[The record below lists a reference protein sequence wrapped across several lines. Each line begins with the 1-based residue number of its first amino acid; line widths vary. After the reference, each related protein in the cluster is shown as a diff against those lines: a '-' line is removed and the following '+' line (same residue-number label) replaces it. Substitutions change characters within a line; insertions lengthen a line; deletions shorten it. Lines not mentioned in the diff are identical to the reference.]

1 MDEKV
6 KVYRGLKRKNRFLG
20 IIDYKALVV
29 LLGYMCIVWKIGEK
43 IFRSW
48 TYRGYFYLFLIT
60 PVMGLIYANKN
71 EEDISH
77 IIYVIIKFLVTP
89 KLYVCKLN
97 HKKYWRK

>member
-6 KVYRGLKRKNRFLG
+6 KVYSGLKRKNRFLG
-20 IIDYKALVV
+20 IIDYKTLVI
-29 LLGYMCIVWKIGEK
+29 LLGYMWIVWKISEK
-43 IFRSW
+43 IFSGLV
-48 TYRGYFYLFLIT
+48 YRGYFCVFLNT
-60 PVMGLIYANKN
+60 PVIGLVYANRN

-77 IIYVIIKFLVTP
+77 IIYVIIKFIVSP